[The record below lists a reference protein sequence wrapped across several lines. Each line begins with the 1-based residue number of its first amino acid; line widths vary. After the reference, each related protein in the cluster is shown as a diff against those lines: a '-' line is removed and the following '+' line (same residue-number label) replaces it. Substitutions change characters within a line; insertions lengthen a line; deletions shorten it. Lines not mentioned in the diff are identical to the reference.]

1 MTASAHVAGETHD
14 RRSIDLP
21 AAQRTLATAILRMGK
36 PVVIVLINGGSIAL
50 EPELAAP
57 NVAIVEAFQPG
68 GEGGHALA
76 RALFGDSNRWGKMP
90 YAMLPAAWVEAN
102 PMHEH
107 DIVASKRT
115 YRYGATALVPFGHGL
130 SYSSWALSLAGAVS
144 WVPAGRPSPPYTLS
158 TSGADGVNVS
168 LTLTNRGPLAGDQ
181 VVQAYLVPLEI
192 SAPEVGARPVKSLFD
207 FARARDVA
215 AGGTATVAF
224 RVDAESLK
232 LVASNGDL
240 VAGSG
245 RYTLRF
251 ETGDPNVE
259 VAEAEV
265 RLVGATRVIERFPSI
280 K

>member
-1 MTASAHVAGETHD
+1 
-14 RRSIDLP
+14 
-21 AAQRTLATAILRMGK
+21 
-36 PVVIVLINGGSIAL
+36 
-50 EPELAAP
+50 
-57 NVAIVEAFQPG
+57 
-68 GEGGHALA
+68 
-76 RALFGDSNRWGKMP
+76 MP

-181 VVQAYLVPLEI
+181 VVQAYLMPPEI
-192 SAPEVGARPVKSLFD
+192 SAPEVGARPVKTLFD

-240 VAGSG
+240 VAASG

-251 ETGDPNVE
+251 ETGDPSVE